1 MSETINLITNSKV
14 TKKDFIFDFKELYG
28 HTEDWLKWRQFT
40 VIESK
45 YVEKVGPNGKSYEIH
60 WITNRSIDTY
70 SQYNV
75 DIIWTISD
83 MNDIPAE
90 IDGKKLILQK
100 GSIEFNMSA
109 YLVVDKEDKWE
120 NQPWMRLF
128 KGFFDKFIYKSTMN
142 RMKTEL
148 WQISTELQAE
158 VKSFLELYRYNQ

>member
-14 TKKDFIFDFKELYG
+14 TKNDFIFDFKELYG

-40 VIESK
+40 VIETK
-45 YVEKVGPNGKSYEIH
+45 YVEKEGPGGKSYEIH
-60 WITNRSIDTY
+60 WKNGRTIDAY
-70 SQYNV
+70 SEYKI
-75 DIIWTISD
+75 DIIWKIDD

-100 GSIEFNMSA
+100 GSIDFDMSA
-109 YLVVDKEDKWE
+109 YLVVDKDDKWE
-120 NQPWMRLF
+120 KQPWMRLF
-128 KGFFDKFIYKSTMN
+128 KGFFDKFIYKSTLK
-142 RMKTEL
+142 RMQAEL